1 MRNTCPVAISDMNTV
16 VMAPPMLVFDGD
28 CGFCTRSARWLVDH
42 TRPHA
47 AVVPWQAIPLERW
60 GLSESRCRAA
70 VQFVTET
77 GRVVEG
83 APAIAGLLSTSR
95 APWPVAA
102 KIMMAPGVA
111 AIAARVYTQI
121 AVHRDRLPGATDQCR
136 PIVDNSQ
143 HEG

>member
-1 MRNTCPVAISDMNTV
+1 MAASEVNTV
-16 VMAPPMLVFDGD
+16 VIAPPMLVFDGD

-42 TRPHA
+42 ARPRA

-60 GLSESRCRAA
+60 SLSEARCRAA

-77 GRVVEG
+77 GGVLEG

-102 KIMMAPGVA
+102 RIMTTPPIA
-111 AIAARVYTQI
+111 AIAARVYAQI
-121 AVHRDRLPGATDQCR
+121 AAHRDRLPGATDQCQPITAR
-136 PIVDNSQ
+136 PR
-143 HEG
+143 